1 MDGTGTDALL
11 LPELPVAEVSAVT
24 VAGEEDATTTPT
36 RSTIPGSCCAPWA
49 PTGSVF
55 ATEAAWPKGRN
66 NVEITYSHGYADADF
81 PRSVRMVAVRLA
93 ARFYQQPSGV
103 VLKASASARCAMR
116 VTPAASQPPIRSSSA
131 STPTSASPRAS
142 SWRGGEARK
151 RRKAPDLAVLVPS
164 CAGFTGSRRFFA
176 R

>member
-36 RSTIPGSCCAPWA
+36 RSTIRGPAAHWA

-66 NVEITYSHGYADADF
+66 NVEITIATATPTLTSRARFGWS
-81 PRSVRMVAVRLA
+81 PCA

-103 VLKASASARCAMR
+103 VL
-116 VTPAASQPPIRSSSA
+116 
-131 STPTSASPRAS
+131 
-142 SWRGGEARK
+142 
-151 RRKAPDLAVLVPS
+151 
-164 CAGFTGSRRFFA
+164 
-176 R
+176 